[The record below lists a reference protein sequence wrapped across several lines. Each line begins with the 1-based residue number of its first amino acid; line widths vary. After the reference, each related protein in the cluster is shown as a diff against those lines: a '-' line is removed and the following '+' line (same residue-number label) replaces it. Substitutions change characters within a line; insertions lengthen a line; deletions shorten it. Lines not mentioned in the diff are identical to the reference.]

1 MSLSEIHN
9 LFCCNAE
16 FNSISFRKLIEDS
29 ETSLPVGRQV
39 QNDIKIMNPTLYI
52 TPTPIGNYEDIT
64 FRALRILK
72 EVDFIICEE
81 LKPANRLLSHFEIK
95 KELVSLN
102 EHNQKDL
109 SQGLANRIL
118 LGESAAL
125 ISDAGTPLFSDP
137 GNLLI
142 DYCISYKIKI
152 VPLPG
157 ANSLMPALI
166 SSGLNIEKF
175 FYYGWLSP
183 KKEIRKQELHH
194 LKKIKELI
202 VLMETP
208 YRLKRILEDIVRN
221 FSPQQHIVLAY
232 KLTMPEEKIF
242 RGNIS
247 HVLSEVEKKNL
258 KGEFV
263 LLIDNR

>member
-1 MSLSEIHN
+1 
-9 LFCCNAE
+9 
-16 FNSISFRKLIEDS
+16 
-29 ETSLPVGRQV
+29 
-39 QNDIKIMNPTLYI
+39 MNPTLYI

-64 FRALRILK
+64 LRALRILK

-102 EHNQKDL
+102 EHNQKDV
-109 SQGLANRIL
+109 SQELANRL
-118 LGESAAL
+118 LEGKSAAL

-137 GNLLI
+137 GHLLI
-142 DYCISYKIKI
+142 DYCISYNIKI

-166 SSGLNIEKF
+166 SSGLNIERF

-183 KKEIRKQELHH
+183 KKEIRKQEFHQ

-202 VLMETP
+202 VFMETP
-208 YRLKRILEDIVRN
+208 YRLKRILSDIIHHFGSN
-221 FSPQQHIVLAY
+221 QQIVLAY
-232 KLTMPEEKIF
+232 KLTMPEEKIL
-242 RGNIS
+242 RGNIA
-247 HVLSEVEKKNL
+247 HILSEVEKKNL